1 MKHLLYTFVL
11 LISILGC
18 SKFEGEYTI
27 NCQFTPNYGKGYLLL
42 VTNYKGDIIG
52 KFDIPEGSGNFSD
65 KLLVTDENA
74 PEYYHLHLI
83 DTGECYTHIYSHLA
97 VPNGALVHLNPKSLE
112 YSYTTNTYTQVR
124 IDGIESLDSLHW
136 VGWNIPTEVNF
147 SQAEK
152 NVNIGF
158 YRERTQGI
166 ILRLRANGE
175 PQFRTLFIADTEI
188 TDTVNLVHWQDF
200 QAETNPVAIE
210 LPDNQPIQFL
220 DVDGITTDFRHSVKI
235 VLENGWN
242 STIAPQF
249 FPPANPAA
257 PLAYRVSLDRPNDKM
272 QQIFMP
278 GEPIRF
284 EATDMRID
292 EFSTNDRK
300 VNVKT
305 SGDVDLIYLDFI
317 KLQSVQNQQLCGYFW
332 GISGAVDAFEHIEL
346 PNLDAYL
353 PQLPN
358 APTVIK
364 SYSVIAYQFGRHDY
378 PQIRE
383 GFPYKSTE
391 PFAVAR
397 SGYRAIRRDY

>member
-11 LISILGC
+11 LACTLGC

-27 NCQFTPNYGKGYLLL
+27 NCQFTPNYGEGYLLL
-42 VTNYKGDIIG
+42 VTNYKGDVIG
-52 KFDIPEGSGNFSD
+52 KFDIPEGTSNFSD
-65 KLLVTDENA
+65 KLPVTDENA

-83 DTGECYTHIYSHLA
+83 DTGECNTHIYSHLA
-97 VPNGALVHLNPKSLE
+97 VPNGALVHMNARNLE
-112 YSYTTNTYTQVR
+112 YSYTTNAYSQIRV
-124 IDGIESLDSLHW
+124 DGIESLDSLHW
-136 VGWNIPTEVNF
+136 VGWNIPSDVNF
-147 SQAEK
+147 SQTEK
-152 NVNIGF
+152 KVDIGF

-166 ILRLRANGE
+166 ILRMRANGE
-175 PQFRTLFIADTEI
+175 PQFKTLFIPDTEI
-188 TDTVNLVHWQDF
+188 SDTINLVHWQDF
-200 QAETNPVAIE
+200 QPETNPVAIE

-220 DVDGITTDFRHSVKI
+220 EVDGITTDFGHSVKI
-235 VLENGWN
+235 ALENGWN
-242 STIAPQF
+242 GTPAPQF
-249 FPPANPAA
+249 LPPANPAA
-257 PLAYRVSLDRPNDKM
+257 PLAYRVRLERNNDKM

-292 EFSTNDRK
+292 EFTANGRK

-305 SGDVDLIYLDFI
+305 SGDVDLIYLDFF

-332 GISGAVDAFEHIEL
+332 GISGAVDAFDHIEL

-353 PQLPN
+353 PQLPTGSMVFESRS
-358 APTVIK
+358 A
-364 SYSVIAYQFGRHDY
+364 SACQFGRHDY

-383 GFPYKSTE
+383 GFPYRSTD

-397 SGYRAIRRDY
+397 SGYRSIRRDY

>member
-175 PQFRTLFIADTEI
+175 PQFRTLFIPDTEI
-188 TDTVNLVHWQDF
+188 TDTINLVHWQDF